1 MRRGASTAIALVLTI
16 VVAIV
21 VVGGCTRP
29 KPTQEPSAQVM
40 GSPTI
45 EAPPGATEVSAE
57 EATPTLVPPGEM
69 PPDLT
74 QTLAASPTEAV
85 TPVTSPTTE
94 GTLMASPT
102 AEGTLMASPTAEGTP
117 TTIPTSPPGVPTPTP
132 TPTSTTPPGTSAPI
146 VHIVQRGENLFRI
159 ALRYNT
165 TVEAITAANG
175 ISNPQLIYVGQKL
188 TIPQGGGT
196 TPPDGGRTH
205 VVQPGENLFR
215 IALRYGTTAQAIAA
229 ANNLPNI
236 HLIYAGQ
243 VLRIP

>member
-1 MRRGASTAIALVLTI
+1 MRRGASTAIVLTLVI
-16 VVAIV
+16 IVAII

-29 KPTQEPSAQVM
+29 KPTKEPSAQVV
-40 GSPTI
+40 GSPTV
-45 EAPPGATEVSAE
+45 EAPAGPTVIAVE
-57 EATPTLVPPGEM
+57 EAPTLVPPGEM

-74 QTLAASPTEAV
+74 LTLAASPTIAV
-85 TPVTSPTTE
+85 TP
-94 GTLMASPT
+94 MASPT
-102 AEGTLMASPTAEGTP
+102 AEGTLIASPTAVVTP
-117 TTIPTSPPGVPTPTP
+117 TATPTSQPGVPTHTP
-132 TPTSTTPPGTSAPI
+132 TPIPTTPPGTSGATV
-146 VHIVQRGENLFRI
+146 VHVVQRGENLFRI

-165 TVEAITAANG
+165 TVEAIAAANG

-188 TIPQGGGT
+188 TIPQGEST
-196 TPPDGGRTH
+196 TPPSGGGRTH

-236 HLIYAGQ
+236 HLIYVGQ

>member
-1 MRRGASTAIALVLTI
+1 MRKGAFTAIALTLTV
-16 VVAIV
+16 VVAII

-29 KPTQEPSAQVM
+29 KPTQEPSAEAV

-45 EAPPGATEVSAE
+45 EAPPGATVVSVA
-57 EATPTLVPPGEM
+57 ATPTLVPPGEM
-69 PPDLT
+69 PPELT
-74 QTLAASPTEAV
+74 LTLAASPT
-85 TPVTSPTTE
+85 
-94 GTLMASPT
+94 ASITPT
-102 AEGTLMASPTAEGTP
+102 AT
-117 TTIPTSPPGVPTPTP
+117 PTSPSGVPAYTPTP
-132 TPTSTTPPGTSAPI
+132 TPTTSPGTPGAPM
-146 VHIVQRGENLFRI
+146 VHVVQRGENLFRI

-165 TVEAITAANG
+165 TVESIAAVNG
-175 ISNPQLIYVGQKL
+175 IRNPQFIYVGQRL

-196 TPPDGGRTH
+196 TSQPGGGRTH

-215 IALRYGTTAQAIAA
+215 IALRYGTTTQAIAA

>member
-1 MRRGASTAIALVLTI
+1 MRRGGFTAIALTLTI
-16 VVAIV
+16 IVAII

-29 KPTQEPSAQVM
+29 KPTKEPSPQAVA
-40 GSPTI
+40 SPTI
-45 EAPPGATEVSAE
+45 VAPSGATVVAV

-74 QTLAASPTEAV
+74 LTLAASPTIAV
-85 TPVTSPTTE
+85 TP
-94 GTLMASPT
+94 T
-102 AEGTLMASPTAEGTP
+102 AT
-117 TTIPTSPPGVPTPTP
+117 PTSPPGVPTRTPIPTP
-132 TPTSTTPPGTSAPI
+132 TTPPGTPGAPI
-146 VHIVQRGENLFRI
+146 VHVVQPGENLFRI

-165 TVEAITAANG
+165 TVDVIAAANG
-175 ISNPQLIYVGQKL
+175 IRNPQFIYVGQKL

-196 TPPDGGRTH
+196 TPSPGGGRTH

-215 IALRYGTTAQAIAA
+215 IALRYGTTPQAIAA

-243 VLRIP
+243 ALRIP

>member
-1 MRRGASTAIALVLTI
+1 MTRGASTAIALTLTI
-16 VVAIV
+16 VVAII

-29 KPTQEPSAQVM
+29 KPTTEPSAQVM
-40 GSPTI
+40 ASPTI
-45 EAPPGATEVSAE
+45 EAPTGATVVAV
-57 EATPTLVPPGEM
+57 EAMPTLVPTGEM

-74 QTLAASPTEAV
+74 LTLA
-85 TPVTSPTTE
+85 
-94 GTLMASPT
+94 
-102 AEGTLMASPTAEGTP
+102 ASPTAEGTP
-117 TTIPTSPPGVPTPTP
+117 MASTTVFTPTATPTSQPGVPTH
-132 TPTSTTPPGTSAPI
+132 TPTSIPTTPSGTPGAPI
-146 VHIVQRGENLFRI
+146 VHVVQRGENLFRI

-165 TVEAITAANG
+165 TVEAIAAASG
-175 ISNPQLIYVGQKL
+175 ISNPQLIYVGQRL

-196 TPPDGGRTH
+196 TPPPGGGRTH

-236 HLIYAGQ
+236 HLIYVGQ

>member
-1 MRRGASTAIALVLTI
+1 MTRGASTAIALTLTI
-16 VVAIV
+16 VVATM

-29 KPTQEPSAQVM
+29 KPTKEPSAQVM
-40 GSPTI
+40 ASPTI
-45 EAPPGATEVSAE
+45 EAPTGATVVAV
-57 EATPTLVPPGEM
+57 EAMPTLVPTGEM
-69 PPDLT
+69 PLDLT
-74 QTLAASPTEAV
+74 LTLA
-85 TPVTSPTTE
+85 
-94 GTLMASPT
+94 
-102 AEGTLMASPTAEGTP
+102 ASPTAEGTP
-117 TTIPTSPPGVPTPTP
+117 MASPTAVFTPTATSTSQPGVPTH
-132 TPTSTTPPGTSAPI
+132 TPTSIPTTLSGTPGAPI
-146 VHIVQRGENLFRI
+146 VHVVQRGENLFRI

-165 TVEAITAANG
+165 TVEAIAAASG

-196 TPPDGGRTH
+196 TSPPGGGRTH

-236 HLIYAGQ
+236 HLIYVGQ